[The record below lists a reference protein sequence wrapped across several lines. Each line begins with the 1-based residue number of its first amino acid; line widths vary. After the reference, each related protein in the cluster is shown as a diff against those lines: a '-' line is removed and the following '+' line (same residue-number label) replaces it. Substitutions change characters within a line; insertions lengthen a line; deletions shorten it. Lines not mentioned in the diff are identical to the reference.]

1 MTLSIS
7 PAAIAEDQAI
17 EEKLLEQP
25 TRTLRVRHL
34 TRCTYENPVTSALH
48 LLRLRPIQ
56 DRIQTLLAHTLTVT
70 PDASRRHFEEAF
82 GNIACR
88 CQISNPHQDLTIEA
102 DSLVEIRS
110 TDPFEAFT
118 PDYRMQFP
126 IKWMPWERR
135 MLEPY
140 LEPLELPEAQL
151 SQLYHFAHD
160 LAQKNSWD
168 VAETLFA
175 LNLMIFRE
183 FEYKPGSTTLDTT
196 PFDVYTNRQGVC
208 QDFANF
214 FICLTRLLE
223 LPSRYVCGYVLPR
236 SDKEVDP
243 VSQATHAWIEVY
255 LPQVGWKGFDPTN
268 GCLPTVDHV
277 RVAHGRHFRDAT
289 PITGWLEPA
298 VKQEMHVEVL
308 VEVVGEN
315 QSLKGSDERPASTTS
330 EAPNPSS
337 DNKGVPQSV
346 AVSS

>member
-1 MTLSIS
+1 MTLSVT
-7 PAAIAEDQAI
+7 PAALAEDQAI

-25 TRTLRVRHL
+25 KRTLHVRHL
-34 TRCTYENPVTSALH
+34 TRYTYHEPVTSAAH

-56 DRIQTLLAHTLTVT
+56 DRIQTLLAHQLTIT
-70 PDASRRHFEEAF
+70 PDAPRRHFEEAF

-88 CQISNPHQDLTIEA
+88 CQISEPHQELTVEA
-102 DSLVEIRS
+102 DSIVEIRS

-135 MLEPY
+135 MLESY
-140 LEPLELPEAQL
+140 LEPLELPEAHL

-160 LAQKNSWD
+160 LAKKNNWD

-236 SDKEVDP
+236 TDKEVDP
-243 VSQATHAWIEVY
+243 VSQATHAWVEVY

-268 GCLPTVDHV
+268 GCLPTIDHV

-298 VKQEMHVEVL
+298 VSQDLHVEVL
-308 VEVVGEN
+308 VEVVGDD
-315 QSLKGSDERPASTTS
+315 SKDSTKDDPTSATS
-330 EAPNPSS
+330 EAPNPAPE
-337 DNKGVPQSV
+337 NQAAVPSV